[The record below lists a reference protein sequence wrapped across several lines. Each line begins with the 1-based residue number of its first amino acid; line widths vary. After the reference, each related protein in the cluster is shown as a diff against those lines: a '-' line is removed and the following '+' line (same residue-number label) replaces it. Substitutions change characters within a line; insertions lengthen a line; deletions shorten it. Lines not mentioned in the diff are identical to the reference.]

1 MKGNIAHYI
10 ERIQEPQA
18 SCSDFRIIYQT
29 NQNIMKS
36 LEKKSQTFPKPDS
49 YKDDLRYGYKA
60 NKDFNLEGPTFSF
73 ELIACSMYVYV

>member
-1 MKGNIAHYI
+1 
-10 ERIQEPQA
+10 
-18 SCSDFRIIYQT
+18 
-29 NQNIMKS
+29 MKS